1 MGIGFLCSNITRAEF
16 GALMNPRGKNKRDVW
31 TINADRHQGSHPAV
45 MPEALAEICVR
56 AGSRAG
62 DLVMDP
68 FCGTGTTGVVALKIA
83 RKFIGID
90 LLRQCAEESRYRLR
104 EVVLACSG

>member
-1 MGIGFLCSNITRAEF
+1 
-16 GALMNPRGKNKRDVW
+16 
-31 TINADRHQGSHPAV
+31 

-62 DLVMDP
+62 DVVLDP
-68 FCGTGTTGVVALKIA
+68 FCGTGTTGVVALKLA

-90 LLRQCAEESRYRLR
+90 LLRPCAEESRHRLR
-104 EVVLACSG
+104 EVPIAGHPYPEGR